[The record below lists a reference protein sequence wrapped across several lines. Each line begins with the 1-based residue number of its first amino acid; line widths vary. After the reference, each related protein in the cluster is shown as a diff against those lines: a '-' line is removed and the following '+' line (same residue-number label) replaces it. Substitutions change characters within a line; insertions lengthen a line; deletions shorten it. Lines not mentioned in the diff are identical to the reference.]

1 MTTKD
6 QQTESVQVPAR
17 DQEAGVADLLELY
30 QRIEN
35 IYVQAS
41 ASMSERELVY
51 TSDSTNRAKTNA
63 HLG

>member
-6 QQTESVQVPAR
+6 QQIESVQVPAR

-51 TSDSTNRAKTNA
+51 TSDSTNRAKPNA